1 MTGRERSGEFEV
13 AGSGATAK
21 QRLLFEH
28 LREMGSVV
36 IALSG
41 GVDSAYLA
49 WAAHAT
55 LGDRA
60 LAVTAASPSFPE
72 AQRGAVERLVE
83 AAGLRHEWVE
93 THEMDVEG
101 YVRNAPDRCYFCK
114 TELYTLLADLA
125 SSRGF
130 AAVCDG
136 TNADDLTDR
145 RPGRVAASER
155 GVQSPLVECAIGKA
169 ELRAL
174 ARSAGLEVWD
184 APASACLSSRIPHGT
199 PVTITRLSQV
209 ERGEAALRN
218 LGFRQV
224 RLRNHDEI
232 ARVEIA
238 PDELP
243 RALDPAMT
251 SAIVSAIKPLGFKFV
266 TLDLEGY
273 RTGSMN

>member
-1 MTGRERSGEFEV
+1 MSRPERFDEID
-13 AGSGATAK
+13 ALKHGAAARQ
-21 QRLLFEH
+21 QRLFEH
-28 LREMGSVV
+28 FREMGSVV
-36 IALSG
+36 VALSG

-49 WAAHAT
+49 WAAHVA
-55 LGDRA
+55 LGDRT
-60 LAVTAASPSFPE
+60 LAITAASPSFPE
-72 AQRGAVERLVE
+72 AQRGAVERLV
-83 AAGLRHEWVE
+83 ASVGLRHEWVE
-93 THEMDVEG
+93 THEMEVEG

-114 TELYTLLADLA
+114 SELYTLLADLA
-125 SSRGF
+125 TARGI

-145 RPGRVAASER
+145 RPGRVAAAER
-155 GVQSPLVECAIGKA
+155 GVRSPLVDCGIGKA
-169 ELRAL
+169 ELREL

-243 RALDPAMT
+243 RALDPTMT